1 MGWFHKLSYFLWKD
15 TSIWSWIANI
25 LIAFVVIRY
34 IFYPVMGILL
44 GTSYPVV
51 AVVSESMEHG
61 LHNDILCGQSFDE
74 FHESFDNYW
83 EICGSW
89 YEQRGITREQ
99 FEQYPFKN
107 GFNKGDVI
115 FLWRANR
122 NNLNIGDVLVF
133 QANKNQPIIHRLV
146 DISNDNE
153 KIFYQTKGDH
163 NARSIDSGLEE
174 THIGEER
181 VYGQALF
188 RIPYLGWVKILV
200 VDILKPFGII
210 IVR

>member
-74 FHESFDNYW
+74 FYESFDNYW

-89 YEQRGITREQ
+89 NEQRGITREQ

-122 NNLNIGDVLVF
+122 NNLDIGDVLVF

-200 VDILKPFGII
+200 VEILKPFGII

>member
-99 FEQYPFKN
+99 FEQFPFKN

-133 QANKNQPIIHRLV
+133 QANKNQPIIHRLI

-163 NARSIDSGLEE
+163 NSRSIDSGLEE
-174 THIGEER
+174 THISEER

>member
-99 FEQYPFKN
+99 F
-107 GFNKGDVI
+107 
-115 FLWRANR
+115 
-122 NNLNIGDVLVF
+122 
-133 QANKNQPIIHRLV
+133 
-146 DISNDNE
+146 
-153 KIFYQTKGDH
+153 
-163 NARSIDSGLEE
+163 
-174 THIGEER
+174 
-181 VYGQALF
+181 
-188 RIPYLGWVKILV
+188 
-200 VDILKPFGII
+200 
-210 IVR
+210 

>member
-1 MGWFHKLSYFLWKD
+1 MAWFKKLSYFLWKD

-83 EICGSW
+83 GICGSW

-99 FEQYPFKN
+99 FEKFPFKN

-122 NNLNIGDVLVF
+122 DNLVIGDILVF
-133 QANKNQPIIHRLV
+133 QANRNQPIIHRLV

-163 NARSIDSGLEE
+163 NSRSIDSGLEE
-174 THIGEER
+174 THIGEDR

-200 VDILKPFGII
+200 VELLKPFGII

>member
-99 FEQYPFKN
+99 FEQFPFKN

-122 NNLNIGDVLVF
+122 NNLDIGDVLVF

-163 NARSIDSGLEE
+163 NSRSIDSGLEE
-174 THIGEER
+174 THISEER